1 MRLQFIHNLSC
12 SIISGEFVK
21 WRFYQEGRD
30 GAQVSWIVDEDS
42 VQIHWWRERGEAGQ
56 AVQDLP
62 AVPEISK
69 TEDDFEV
76 SMVDIVCIVFVF
88 HTQNIKNYKDC
99 FIFGMGNI
107 YCASH
112 MQECNNATVHAL
124 SPTF

>member
-1 MRLQFIHNLSC
+1 M
-12 SIISGEFVK
+12 
-21 WRFYQEGRD
+21 
-30 GAQVSWIVDEDS
+30 
-42 VQIHWWRERGEAGQ
+42 
-56 AVQDLP
+56 QDLP

-112 MQECNNATVHAL
+112 MQECNNATAHAL
-124 SPTF
+124 SPTFDKQSLQSVSSIVFEAVMCVSQELQRLMLCNT